1 MNSLRYI
8 LTIAAN
14 ERLMLYRTA
23 KFWVLGG
30 LGIIFMIFFLVLVTL
45 VTFLDNNPP
54 GEFLLDGTD
63 SYLALFFFS
72 FIQIIL
78 IVFVAVDFRKLEEK
92 WRLDEVMFSKPMTT
106 ANWVL
111 GKYFGVVSSILYL
124 NLFLIFLAI
133 VARTIKYFALGA
145 SFNILPFITYFL
157 VVTFPSI
164 LFMVALVFFLVS
176 LVRIPAVAMLLSIGY
191 VAGILFYFQD
201 KFYGMFDYGCFLA
214 QIFYS
219 DLIGFGNLEPILWQR
234 LFFIT
239 ITIVLLAFTILLY
252 PRLRQSNF
260 SFRLTL
266 ASSVLFSLLAFSV
279 GNKIVNQHQA
289 IEEKRL
295 ADYEY
300 QSQWISEPTCK
311 VRHYDFDIIHGDK
324 TTPLQVNL
332 KMVITNPNYELL
344 RRLVFA
350 LNGNLKVSK
359 VNWHDGEE
367 IDFIQKHQLLE
378 LDLQNKPLLSSQT
391 DTIEVQYSGNV
402 DGDLFMLD
410 RIAET
415 KGIIEKSNGPW
426 RQPNISAWIDENFA
440 VLPAES
446 GWYPTPGAAAG
457 YPFHAP
463 KDKNFATARIRVETD
478 PHLRTIS
485 QGIIAVDT
493 TNHGKRQTTFLVE
506 DPLPGYSLHIGNY
519 QVLSHQF
526 KQTKLEFYYYKNH
539 LLDFEEF
546 EDVADTCLDAIERM
560 LEIFEEVSGIPYP
573 YPRLAIVEVP
583 LHLQV
588 YINRFGLNNI
598 LIQPG
603 IIMLSEVNLASK
615 RIGVAIKRKT
625 KRARKDG
632 QDDSPTKVKRDVFID
647 LVLETFIPQS
657 SWRTEGSIRSPMKN
671 YLHFGI
677 DIKDPILARALDL
690 QLYEEADRRINDA
703 FYPDRYFLSL
713 SANDR
718 MRNFDG
724 ERAIKRKYDLEIDS
738 LITALLQKP
747 LSQFSPEIDGK
758 LFRAAVDFKA
768 PPVLQMLQAKTDED
782 IYYQAL
788 QKLVEQYRYQPVTRE
803 DFIDILQETSNQDI
817 KGFFDQWFEQTSL
830 PGYRITR
837 ADAEKIDSGQMKI
850 SYQVTTRVQNGERG
864 DGFVRLVCYTKNDKI
879 RRNIQLGSFQEK
891 ELKFIVPDEP
901 QRISVIPYFSRNR
914 GSIQKQ
920 ITIASRI
927 SRKSPIDTSY
937 VVSSLED
944 AGSIIIDDRDDGFF
958 TPTSAEKKYF
968 RPPSKGKSWWSWTSP
983 IAYGKYYFGLHAKRG
998 GSGQY
1003 PARWEMQPP
1012 RSGDYE
1018 LSFFVKMGSTWWRR
1032 NISRKF
1038 QVAVTCADG
1047 TFPIDFQPEDTVEGW
1062 FPLGR
1067 YRLVEGEPAVV
1078 ELSDKG
1084 NGYIIAD
1091 AIRWE
1096 FIE

>member
-1 MNSLRYI
+1 MNSLKYI

-30 LGIIFMIFFLVLVTL
+30 AGIVSIIFFMVIFTL
-45 VTFLDNNPP
+45 ITFIEDQIP
-54 GEFLLDGTD
+54 GEFLLEGTD
-63 SYLALFFFS
+63 AYLALFFFS
-72 FIQIIL
+72 FVQIIL

-111 GKYFGVVSSILYL
+111 GKYFGVVTSILYL
-124 NLFLIFLAI
+124 NLFLIFIAI
-133 VARTIKYFALGA
+133 VSRTIKYFALGA

-157 VVTFPSI
+157 VVTLPSI
-164 LFMVALVFFLVS
+164 LFMVALVFLLIS
-176 LVRIPAVAMLLSIGY
+176 LVRIPAVAMLLSLGY
-191 VAGILFYFQD
+191 VVSIFSYFQD

-234 LFFIT
+234 LFFVMIT
-239 ITIVLLAFTILLY
+239 AVLLALTILLY

-266 ASSVLFSLLAFSV
+266 ASLLLFSFLAFSV
-279 GNKIVNQHQA
+279 GNKIINQNQA
-289 IEEKRL
+289 IEENRL
-295 ADYEY
+295 ADFEY
-300 QSQWISEPTCK
+300 QGQWISEPACK
-311 VRHYDFDIIHGDK
+311 VKHYDFDIVHGDK
-324 TTPLQVNL
+324 TTPLQVNV
-332 KMVITNPNYELL
+332 KMVITNPNPQLL
-344 RRLVFA
+344 HRLVFA
-350 LNGNLKVSK
+350 LNGNLRVSR
-359 VNWHDGEE
+359 VNWYNGEE
-367 IDFIQKHQLLE
+367 IDFTQKHQLLE
-378 LDLQNKPLLSSQT
+378 LDLQNKPLFSSQT
-391 DTIEVQYSGNV
+391 DTLEVQYSGNV

-410 RIAET
+410 RIAE
-415 KGIIEKSNGPW
+415 KNGLIEKSNGPW
-426 RQPNISAWIDENFA
+426 RQPNISAWVDEKFA

-485 QGIIAVDT
+485 QGIVAVDT
-493 TNHGKRQTTFLVE
+493 TDQRRKHTTFLVE
-506 DPLPGYSLHIGNY
+506 KPLPGYSLHIGSY

-526 KQTKLEFYYYKNH
+526 QQTKLEFYYYKNH

-573 YPRLAIVEVP
+573 YPRLAIVETP

-603 IIMLSEVNLASK
+603 IIMLSEVSLASK
-615 RIGVAIKRKT
+615 RISEEIKSKT
-625 KRARKDG
+625 KRARRDG
-632 QDDSPTKVKRDVFID
+632 QDDSSTKVKRDVFID
-647 LVLETFIPQS
+647 LVLETFIPQRT
-657 SWRTEGSIRSPMKN
+657 WRKDGSLRSPMKN
-671 YLHFGI
+671 YLHFTI
-677 DIKDPILARALDL
+677 DIKDPVLTRALDL
-690 QLYEEADRRINDA
+690 QLYEEADRKINDA
-703 FYPDRYFLSL
+703 FYPDRHYLTL

-718 MRNFDG
+718 LRNFDTW
-724 ERAIKRKYDLEIDS
+724 AIRRRYDIEIDS
-738 LITALLQKP
+738 LISALLQKP
-747 LSQFSPEIDGK
+747 LIKYTPENNSI

-788 QKLVEQYRYQPVTRE
+788 QKLAEKYRYQPVTRY
-803 DFIDILQETSNQDI
+803 DFIQILQETSNQDI

-830 PGYRITR
+830 PGYRITQ

-850 SYQVTTRVQNGERG
+850 SYQVTTKVLNGERG
-864 DGFVRLVCYTKNDKI
+864 DGFVRLICHTKNDKI

-901 QRISVIPYFSRNR
+901 ERISVIPYFSRNR

-920 ITIASRI
+920 ITISSRI

-944 AGSIIIDDRDDGFF
+944 SRSIIIDDRDDGFF
-958 TPTSAEKKYF
+958 TPTSNEKKYF
-968 RPPSKGKSWWSWTSP
+968 RPPSKGRSWWSWTTS
-983 IAYGKYYFGLHAKRG
+983 IAYGKYYFGWQYKRA

-1003 PARWEMQPP
+1003 PARWEMQAP

-1018 LSFFVKMGSTWWRR
+1018 LSFYVKMGTSWWYR
-1032 NISRKF
+1032 NISRKY
-1038 QVAVTCADG
+1038 QVAVTSADG
-1047 TFPIDFQPEDTVEGW
+1047 IFPVDFQPEDTAEGW

-1067 YRLVEGEPAVV
+1067 YRLVEGEAAVV

-1084 NGYIIAD
+1084 SGYIIAD

-1096 FIE
+1096 FVE